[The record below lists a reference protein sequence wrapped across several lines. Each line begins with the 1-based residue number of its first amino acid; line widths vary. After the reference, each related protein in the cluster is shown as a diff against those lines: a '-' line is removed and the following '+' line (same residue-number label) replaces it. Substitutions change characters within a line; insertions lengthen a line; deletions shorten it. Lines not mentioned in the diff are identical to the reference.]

1 MDKVQVVQKD
11 EHEASNK
18 AEDEAKKR
26 EAAKAGTK
34 LADDKKKADEEHAV
48 KQKRLREEDEKHAK

>member
-1 MDKVQVVQKD
+1 MFSK
-11 EHEASNK
+11 SNK

-26 EAAKAGTK
+26 EATKAGTK
-34 LADDKKKADEEHAV
+34 LADDQKKADEEHAV